1 MVSMQKEEMIRYLKD
16 YSIVQDMA
24 AHNPNIRLW
33 DIFTNYMIQT
43 NRLKD
48 ANRQYYDR
56 MRNTYCTYCL
66 LKIYSF
72 SEDFLLNRDNYLN
85 NDDISNIKNEISSKY
100 DTSNISN
107 KQIVQLIRN
116 AFNHNDDPSFDR
128 FKMSVNGKNIEI
140 SFKDIRTE
148 KEIKQGVSE
157 KPVQIKIKA
166 KNLAK
171 IKNIITE
178 NKQNLLFLSY
188 DIPENFNVL
197 SENLDKELDKIKILH
212 YYFDRKLTNEEV
224 NKIAELTDI
233 KNILDPDKPHKLDD
247 IHKFSQSIGRYEK
260 FDLNQ
265 DQKDQL
271 IEFINRYKEIF
282 KVYLEK
288 QDTNVV
294 MYYFINK
301 ILPIPMTK
309 NLELENQI
317 INAGIY
323 QHDSSFS
330 HNEIRKRVYRAYLDQ
345 EIPEYYDEED
355 KYVHNKLREMGT
367 IQIEK
372 LYRDMLSIEF
382 IQLFPAVMYIDS
394 VVTHYCD
401 DKEITIDDIT
411 YDKEKIRN
419 SFAHG
424 RWFISKNSSLVM
436 YDADPRNINDY
447 NLEEVGKINIGSFF
461 DWAEKYTYNKELN
474 KRQQHKKIKR

>member
-1 MVSMQKEEMIRYLKD
+1 MNKLVKN
-16 YSIVQDMA
+16 V
-24 AHNPNIRLW
+24 
-33 DIFTNYMIQT
+33 TN
-43 NRLKD
+43 
-48 ANRQYYDR
+48 A
-56 MRNTYCTYCL
+56 
-66 LKIYSF
+66 
-72 SEDFLLNRDNYLN
+72 
-85 NDDISNIKNEISSKY
+85 
-100 DTSNISN
+100 
-107 KQIVQLIRN
+107 
-116 AFNHNDDPSFDR
+116 
-128 FKMSVNGKNIEI
+128 
-140 SFKDIRTE
+140 
-148 KEIKQGVSE
+148 
-157 KPVQIKIKA
+157 
-166 KNLAK
+166 
-171 IKNIITE
+171 
-178 NKQNLLFLSY
+178 
-188 DIPENFNVL
+188 
-197 SENLDKELDKIKILH
+197 
-212 YYFDRKLTNEEV
+212 
-224 NKIAELTDI
+224 
-233 KNILDPDKPHKLDD
+233 
-247 IHKFSQSIGRYEK
+247 YEK

-372 LYRDMLSIEF
+372 LYRDMISIEF